1 MDPESNR
8 RGWAERSGAYSPAY
22 YAELGPNEVS
32 ETISTV
38 FDHYVAEDARVLEV
52 GCGSGRHLEHLRRQG
67 YKELTGLDINP
78 DAVETMKSHYPR
90 LAKIATIHIDA
101 LESFLPDQPDNAF
114 DAVYSVETLQ
124 HVHPE
129 DEAVFDELVRVT
141 GDLLVTAENE
151 GNGPTRGRASEVSYI
166 ESNDDAF
173 PLYHRDWK
181 GVFADRGAVQ
191 LLYEPGDRDTVRA
204 FRVL

>member
-32 ETISTV
+32 ETLAQV
-38 FDHYVAEDARVLEV
+38 FDHYVPEAARVLEV

-67 YKELTGLDINP
+67 YEELTGVDINP
-78 DAVETMKSHYPR
+78 DAVAAMESHYPQ
-90 LAKIATIHIDA
+90 LAGTATVHVDA
-101 LESFLPDQPDNAF
+101 LESFLPDQPDDAF

-129 DEAVFDELVRVT
+129 DEAVFDELARVT

-151 GNGPTRGRASEVSYI
+151 GNGPTRGRASEVSYV
-166 ESNDDAF
+166 ESDDDAF

-191 LLYEPGDRDTVRA
+191 LLCEPGARDTVRA
-204 FRVL
+204 FRVR